1 MGLEIPGLHELAFN
15 CILACD
21 LDIRKSMY
29 ENIVMSGG
37 STMFP
42 GIPER
47 LEAEVKNLAPNS
59 MTVKVHAP

>member
-1 MGLEIPGLHELAFN
+1 MGLEIPGLHELTYN
-15 CILACD
+15 CITACD
-21 LDIRKSMY
+21 MDIRKSMY

-47 LEAEVKNLAPNS
+47 LEAEVKNMAPNS